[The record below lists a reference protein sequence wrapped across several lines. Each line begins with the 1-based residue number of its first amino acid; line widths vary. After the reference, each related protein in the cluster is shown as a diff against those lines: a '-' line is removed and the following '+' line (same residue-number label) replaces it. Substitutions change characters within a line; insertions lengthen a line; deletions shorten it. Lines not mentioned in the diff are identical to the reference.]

1 VLTTPTKDDWIRGCL
16 YAIAMGTPLLIGLA
30 IGREISAF
38 VALGAMFSLRLDP
51 RSESK
56 RYRVLAMVGGMVLVI
71 MSGMLGSLLV
81 GHIAFAILAL
91 IIISFLA
98 GQPKPDQIYFSLLA
112 KFIAAALLLEEMGI
126 SATIYTALAY
136 FVGALLAV
144 TLSLV
149 QTRLFPT
156 DAVTWSLDLEWNRL
170 REGEINGPLYGFTLA
185 ITILVATLSG
195 HYLHAQHGVWVGLT
209 VLFVMHIDG
218 AKAWKKVW
226 KRIAGTMLGVSFAY
240 VAVVNLPSWSFPL
253 LVMLAALFMPSGL
266 RQSYLVFS
274 FLITMVILL
283 VFDLAILQQGGD
295 RTLILW
301 RLFDTLIGC
310 AWVAVSVSLLYLWKK
325 YRLKT

>member
-1 VLTTPTKDDWIRGCL
+1 MLTKPTKDDIIRGCL
-16 YAIAMGTPLLIGLA
+16 YAIAMGIPLLIGLLTE
-30 IGREISAF
+30 REISAF
-38 VALGAMFSLRLDP
+38 VALGALFSLRLDP

-56 RYRVLAMVGGMVLVI
+56 RYRTLAMVGGMMLVI

-81 GHIAFAILAL
+81 GQAWLAILTL
-91 IIISFLA
+91 VIISFLA
-98 GQPKPDQIYFSLLA
+98 GQPKPDQIYFSLLI
-112 KFIAAALLLEEMGI
+112 KFMAAALLLEEMGI
-126 SATIYTALAY
+126 PATIYTALAY
-136 FVGALLAV
+136 FLGSIWAL

-149 QTRLFPT
+149 QTRLFPSQ
-156 DAVTWSLDLEWNRL
+156 AVMWSPDLEWQRL
-170 REGEINGPLYGFTLA
+170 REGEINGPLYGITLA

-195 HYLHAQHGVWVGLT
+195 HYLHAQHGVWIGLT

-218 AKAWKKVW
+218 ASAWKKVW

-240 VAVVNLPSWSFPL
+240 AAVVSLPTWSFPL

-266 RQSYLVFS
+266 RQNYLIFS

-283 VFDLAILQQGGD
+283 VFDLAVLQQGGD
-295 RTLILW
+295 RSLILW

-310 AWVAVSVSLLYLWKK
+310 TWVAVSVSLLYLWKR